1 MERRGR
7 PVNQPEIGDP
17 VVPLARGHILAANR
31 LMFMATI
38 LAAPPAVA
46 AACEVFEHS
55 SFAGQSIAIER
66 NQSLPRLGVLNDR
79 VSSIK
84 VGSQCLLVAYAD
96 EDYHGTTTTFGPGD
110 YALLPAGWDDEISSL
125 HCNCR

>member
-1 MERRGR
+1 
-7 PVNQPEIGDP
+7 
-17 VVPLARGHILAANR
+17 VVRAALIFVVSILA
-31 LMFMATI
+31 MS
-38 LAAPPAVA
+38 PAVG

-55 SFAGQSIAIER
+55 NFAGQSIAIER
-66 NQSLPRLGVLNDR
+66 NQSLPRLGTLNDR

-110 YALLPAGWDDEISSL
+110 YPKLPAGWDDEISSL